1 MNALKLGWIDYSS
14 EHRDKVMAVLHA
26 LAEPGAVDELGIG
39 LIRDGFADIL
49 FPGTSTIQTRAKYFF
64 IVPYLLMELEK
75 DNHSTPK
82 ELIEK
87 LGEAEVDLIEILNR
101 EGSSSGVIGAR
112 AGRKLKR
119 KPSNIYWNGL
129 RTFEIFKHGS
139 LSLDNYA
146 KAIFRM
152 KNKKDAAKSFG
163 NEETDDAGLVSGEY
177 SSTFWRCILP
187 ESNWKDTL
195 SMELTFDE
203 ANFLKGRITSAEK
216 SKDSLFSFLLS
227 QDSDKLN
234 MINDFEAI
242 GEVFSLPESIYED
255 YNKAKRFNKFIA
267 GANIRYNVILSDGE
281 NEEAIQKWSEW
292 LNSSFVEEEFKSFSY
307 MDIINR
313 LHIKNS
319 KLIIFLR
326 EWQKALLSGDE
337 KTIDRLI
344 IKREIELKSRDRAK
358 LQNSKNFT
366 YEAGSWVGSSK
377 LQYRFKDAKVI
388 IEDIFAGLGDNN
400 A

>member
-75 DNHSTPK
+75 KSFSTPK
-82 ELIEK
+82 ELIDQ
-87 LGEAEVDLIEILNR
+87 LGEEEVSLIETLNK
-101 EGSSSGVIGAR
+101 EDSSGVIGAR
-112 AGRKLKR
+112 AGKKLKR

-129 RTFEIFKHGS
+129 RTFEVFKHSS

-146 KAIFRM
+146 KAVFRM
-152 KNKKDAAKSFG
+152 KNKKEAAKSFG
-163 NEETDDAGLVSGEY
+163 NEESDEAGSISGEY

-187 ESNWKDTL
+187 ESNWKYSL
-195 SMELTFDE
+195 SMELSFDE
-203 ANFLKGRITSAEK
+203 AHFLKERITTAEK
-216 SKDSLFSFLLS
+216 SKDSLFSYLLS
-227 QDSDKLN
+227 QDFDKLKK
-234 MINDFEAI
+234 IDDFDAI
-242 GEVFSLPESIYED
+242 GDMFSLPDNLFED
-255 YNKAKRFNKFIA
+255 YIRAKRFNQFIS

-281 NEEAIQKWSEW
+281 NKKALQKWSEW
-292 LNSSFVEEEFKSFSY
+292 LNSSFVKEEFESFNY
-307 MDIINR
+307 MDVINR

-326 EWQKALLSGDE
+326 EWQKAVLSGDHT
-337 KTIDRLI
+337 TIDRLI
-344 IKREIELKSRDRAK
+344 IKREIELKSRDRSK
-358 LQNSKNFT
+358 LQNSKIFT
-366 YEAGSWVGSSK
+366 YEDGAWVGTPK

-388 IEDIFAGLGDNN
+388 IEDIFAGLGDYN